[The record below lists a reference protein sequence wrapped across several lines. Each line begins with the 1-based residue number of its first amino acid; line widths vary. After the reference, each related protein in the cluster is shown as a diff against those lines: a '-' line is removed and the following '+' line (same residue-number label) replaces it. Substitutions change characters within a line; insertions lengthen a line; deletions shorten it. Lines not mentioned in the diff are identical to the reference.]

1 MNITFHQLRIFLE
14 VVKQKS
20 ITKSA
25 ELMHMTQPALSIQ
38 LKNFQQQFDIPL
50 IEIINK
56 KLYVTDF
63 GYEIAELAKNV
74 LNEADAI
81 ELKTKE
87 YKGSIRGKLKI
98 SSASTGKYVIPYFL
112 NGFLKDNNGVDLLL
126 DVTNKT
132 STIKSL
138 LNNEIDFAL
147 VSIIPENINVKEELL
162 LDNKLY
168 LVGSAKNF
176 DANKP
181 LIYREPGSATRTVM
195 ENYFAKNKK
204 RKSIELTS
212 NEAVKQAIMAGIGY
226 SILPLIGIKNELVKK
241 QLFVINTKGLPV
253 TTKWRLIW
261 LADKKLSP
269 VAKAYLGYLTVNK
282 EQIINNNFKWYLDF
296 HSTK

>member
-112 NGFLKDNNGVDLLL
+112 NGFLKENKGVDLLL

-147 VSIIPENINVKEELL
+147 VSIIPDNINVKEELL
-162 LDNKLY
+162 VENRLY
-168 LVGSAKNF
+168 LVGSAKKF
-176 DANKP
+176 DTNKP

-241 QLFVINTKGLPV
+241 QLFVINGKGLPV

-269 VAKAYLGYLTVNK
+269 VAKAYLDYLSDNK

-296 HSTK
+296 